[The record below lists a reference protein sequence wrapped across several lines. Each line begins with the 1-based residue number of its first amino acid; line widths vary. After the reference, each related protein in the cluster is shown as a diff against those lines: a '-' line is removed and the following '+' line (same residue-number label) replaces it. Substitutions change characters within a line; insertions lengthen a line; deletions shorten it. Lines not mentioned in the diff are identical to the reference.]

1 MYLAVGM
8 SVPSRWIVRRSC
20 THSSLGSWFAATRPG
35 GSDCGRFGMSLILC
49 LHGSGLSINVCNSLH
64 VVRAGRLD
72 VGDTYQGFP
81 DDVQCL
87 LGLK

>member
-1 MYLAVGM
+1 
-8 SVPSRWIVRRSC
+8 
-20 THSSLGSWFAATRPG
+20 
-35 GSDCGRFGMSLILC
+35 MSLILC